1 MSKRL
6 SVAVQGWTSYRARVL
21 CGPSAMPSPH
31 TTCHP
36 HGTLTTA
43 ILAKTENEDGKSGD
57 PADTAAS
64 GAGSASLSRAYR
76 KVSETSTSFQQLP
89 GTYPS

>member
-43 ILAKTENEDGKSGD
+43 ILAKTENQVTQ
-57 PADTAAS
+57 PT
-64 GAGSASLSRAYR
+64 
-76 KVSETSTSFQQLP
+76 LP
-89 GTYPS
+89 QAVPGLPR